1 VYDLELKV
9 KVPTGM
15 TESDLARPVIE
26 VRNFENN
33 TLEHEIYTFG
43 EENVIIPIGKKT
55 QKIGIEKLAEDKIR
69 DTFKRYDPKAEV
81 EILSDNR
88 VRVSVDK
95 QTISSII
102 GRGGSNIN
110 DIEKSLNIH
119 IDVVE
124 RDLSNSVNSG
134 DLPFSFSES
143 KTSLVLVVSREY
155 TSMHADIF
163 VNDKY
168 VATVRI
174 GKKGLIKIPRRS
186 DVAKNLMQLASS
198 QNEIHIYLKDF

>member
-1 VYDLELKV
+1 
-9 KVPTGM
+9 
-15 TESDLARPVIE
+15 PVIE